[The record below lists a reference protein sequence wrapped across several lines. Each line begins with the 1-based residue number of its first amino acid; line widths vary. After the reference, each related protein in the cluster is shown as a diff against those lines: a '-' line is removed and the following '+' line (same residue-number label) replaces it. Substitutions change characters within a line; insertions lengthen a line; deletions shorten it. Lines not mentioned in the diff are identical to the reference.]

1 MVVKPL
7 YKPGFFLTR
16 VGFAAEF
23 LWPKEKCKL
32 RWGFERWPL
41 KCQAKTLPLSCHCIG
56 IESDGEYNPPP
67 CSSSDKG
74 SSMEE
79 VQITEST
86 PVYDYDNVTVSEG
99 NFVTEYAS
107 VIDYAC
113 LLQNMRLLPNM
124 SVRYKI

>member
-32 RWGFERWPL
+32 RWGFERWRL

-56 IESDGEYNPPP
+56 IESDGEYNLPP

-79 VQITEST
+79 FQITGRT
-86 PVYDYDNVTVSEG
+86 PVYEYVTVSEG
-99 NFVTEYAS
+99 NFVTENAS
-107 VIDYAC
+107 IIGYAC
-113 LLQNMRLLPNM
+113 LLHNMHLLPKM
-124 SVRYKI
+124 SFCYKI

>member
-1 MVVKPL
+1 
-7 YKPGFFLTR
+7 
-16 VGFAAEF
+16 
-23 LWPKEKCKL
+23 
-32 RWGFERWPL
+32 
-41 KCQAKTLPLSCHCIG
+41 
-56 IESDGEYNPPP
+56 
-67 CSSSDKG
+67 
-74 SSMEE
+74 MEE